1 MRNNERDER
10 TLIMEQHMVIDGY
23 HFSGSVI
30 KAGRE
35 RSKEDG
41 GKNEGKKL
49 FSQVRK
55 EGKSQGGM
63 KGT

>member
-1 MRNNERDER
+1 
-10 TLIMEQHMVIDGY
+10 MVIDGY
-23 HFSGSVI
+23 HFCGSVI
-30 KAGRE
+30 KARRE

-41 GKNEGKKL
+41 KRGKKV

-55 EGKSQGGM
+55 ERKSQGGM

>member
-1 MRNNERDER
+1 
-10 TLIMEQHMVIDGY
+10 MVIDGY

-35 RSKEDG
+35 RRKEG
-41 GKNEGKKL
+41 GKRGKKI

>member
-1 MRNNERDER
+1 MRNNEGDER

-35 RSKEDG
+35 SSKEDG
-41 GKNEGKKL
+41 KWGEV

>member
-1 MRNNERDER
+1 
-10 TLIMEQHMVIDGY
+10 MVIDGY

-41 GKNEGKKL
+41 KRGKKV

-55 EGKSQGGM
+55 GKSQGGM

>member
-1 MRNNERDER
+1 MSNNERDER

-41 GKNEGKKL
+41 K
-49 FSQVRK
+49 R
-55 EGKSQGGM
+55 GG
-63 KGT
+63 GEYLAR

>member
-1 MRNNERDER
+1 
-10 TLIMEQHMVIDGY
+10 MVIDGY

-41 GKNEGKKL
+41 KRGKKV

>member
-1 MRNNERDER
+1 MSNNERDER

-41 GKNEGKKL
+41 KW
-49 FSQVRK
+49 
-55 EGKSQGGM
+55 GGEYLAR
-63 KGT
+63 